1 LGFVAFSGLIL
12 YFLGDTVLMSTLLVL
27 HLGAILAF
35 FVLTPFTK
43 MAHGFYRMA
52 ALVRDAQR
60 TS

>member
-1 LGFVAFSGLIL
+1 LSHALIA
-12 YFLGDTVLMSTLLVL
+12 VW
-27 HLGAILAF
+27 AC

-60 TS
+60 TG